1 MISLSP
7 GEEVSTSGEA
17 NYYGTKG
24 TLYLTNKRLTFVYE
38 KRGIIF
44 KGKYTPINL
53 PIEII
58 SEVAIVGAG
67 PFKKIS
73 INIVRDERS
82 FGIPRYEFKVRDPEA
97 WKTKIEWSCADA
109 ISRRT
114 PTMPQIVPA
123 KKCVSCGTLVEPHLV
138 QCPVCGAQ
146 LT

>member
-1 MISLSP
+1 M
-7 GEEVSTSGEA
+7 SGEA
-17 NYYGTKG
+17 KYHGTKG

-44 KGKYTPINL
+44 KGKYAPVNL
-53 PIEII
+53 PLERI

-73 INIVRDERS
+73 INTIRNERS
-82 FGIPRYEFKVRDPEA
+82 FGIPRYEFKVRSPEA
-97 WKTKIEWSCADA
+97 WRVKIEWACAEA
-109 ISRRT
+109 ATRRA
-114 PTMPQIVPA
+114 PPASKIVPA